1 MPNLSHRRGLPLAM
15 TVLLLAG
22 CGGGGAG
29 DGGNQAAV
37 PQPPTNAA
45 APAATPSP
53 TPTPAE
59 AVSIKASDPGL
70 SFTYGWPA
78 AAAAIPEL
86 DQWLRGNA
94 DHLRREAAAR
104 ARNDI
109 AEARKSGYD
118 MHDHSY
124 EETWS
129 VVADAPRL
137 LVLQSEGYVFTGGA
151 HGMPVVT
158 TLFWD
163 KQARRR
169 LGPTDL
175 FDTARLYATIGP
187 AFCKALDDERAK
199 RRGAPVDRKAPG
211 EIADFVSCVDP
222 AKQILLPVARR
233 GGGALDTVRLVIMPY
248 EAGPYAEG
256 IYQLDLPVTDAVMAA
271 VKPDWRAAFSVA
283 P

>member
-22 CGGGGAG
+22 CGGGASDG
-29 DGGNQAAV
+29 DDQATLAPSV
-37 PQPPTNAA
+37 NTA
-45 APAATPSP
+45 APAATPTPSP
-53 TPTPAE
+53 TPTPAA

-104 ARNDI
+104 ARADI

-163 KQARRR
+163 KAARRR

-175 FDTARLYATIGP
+175 FDTARLYAAIRP

-199 RRGAPVDRKAPG
+199 RRGAPVDRDAKG

-222 AKQILLPVARR
+222 SKQILLPVARR

-256 IYQLDLPVTDAVMAA
+256 IYQLDLPVTDGVMAA
-271 VKPDWRAAFSVA
+271 VKPAWRAAFSVA